1 MSHIHIV
8 EPPCHVL
15 FEWPLNENDKWVTKI
30 YQWIFMVDSFV
41 IFLKF
46 VIVVLVVVEAEMLS
60 PVELVGGVVEAGVA
74 TFRGR
79 VRTRGCQAIIV
90 VLVLNAGPV
99 ERICIW
105 KLLSKWSS
113 RHAILN
119 NIWLP
124 TPTCLCFL
132 WLKVFTVFQYLT
144 LSPHRSRKA
153 VLPFRDQ
160 HCSVLLAPKEPF

>member
-1 MSHIHIV
+1 
-8 EPPCHVL
+8 
-15 FEWPLNENDKWVTKI
+15 
-30 YQWIFMVDSFV
+30 MVDSFV

-99 ERICIW
+99 ERICI
-105 KLLSKWSS
+105 
-113 RHAILN
+113 
-119 NIWLP
+119 
-124 TPTCLCFL
+124 
-132 WLKVFTVFQYLT
+132 
-144 LSPHRSRKA
+144 
-153 VLPFRDQ
+153 
-160 HCSVLLAPKEPF
+160 